1 MIVMSNERTQMKAV
15 VIPEFGAAEVLREA
29 AIAVPEPG
37 AGQVSIDVA
46 YAGANFAEVLYR
58 QGVVDVPLPF
68 VPGIE
73 VSGRIRAVGA
83 GVEGFTVG
91 QPVAALTIVDSGGYA
106 EVAVTDARLV
116 APLADGTAGRTG
128 DGTGDRTGSDPATGT
143 GLDLATAAA
152 LPSNSTTAFLVLD
165 QIARLAPGESVLVHA
180 AAGGVGSQLGQ
191 VARLLG
197 AGRVVGTVGSAA
209 KVEVARGF
217 GYDEVILR
225 DEIDT
230 AGQFD
235 VVVDMV
241 GGPARQASLDRLAPL
256 GRLVVMGNASGAQ
269 DVGISANELWFSN
282 KTVSGFN
289 LAAYAAAHPDRA
301 GQALRRAT
309 RAASEGELRIQ
320 VETVPLDQVVETHRR
335 IESGSTT
342 GKLVL
347 DVAGSARFGDS

>member
-1 MIVMSNERTQMKAV
+1 MRAV
-15 VIPEFGAAEVLREA
+15 VIPEFGEAEVLREA

-83 GVEGFTVG
+83 GVEGFVVG

-116 APLADGTAGRTG
+116 APLADGTADRTTA
-128 DGTGDRTGSDPATGT
+128 GTADRTGSDPATGT

-225 DEIDT
+225 AEIGT
-230 AGQFD
+230 AGEFD

-289 LAAYAAAHPDRA
+289 LAAYSAVHPDRA
-301 GQALRRAT
+301 GQALRRAA
-309 RAASEGELRIQ
+309 RAAGDGELRIQ
-320 VETVPLDQVVETHRR
+320 VETLPLDQVVEAHRR

-347 DVAGSARFGDS
+347 DVAGSARIGDS

>member
-1 MIVMSNERTQMKAV
+1 M
-15 VIPEFGAAEVLREA
+15 
-29 AIAVPEPG
+29 
-37 AGQVSIDVA
+37 A

-58 QGVVDVPLPF
+58 RGVVDVPLPF

-73 VSGRIRAVGA
+73 VSGRVRAIGD
-83 GVEGFTVG
+83 GVSGLTVG

-106 EVAVTDARLV
+106 EVAVTAADLV
-116 APLADGTAGRTG
+116 APLAEGTDLDLESA
-128 DGTGDRTGSDPATGT
+128 
-143 GLDLATAAA
+143 LDLATAAA

-165 QIARLAPGESVLVHA
+165 QIARLAPGQSVLVHA

-209 KVEVARGF
+209 KVETARGF

-225 DEIDT
+225 DDLAG

-241 GGPARQASLDRLAPL
+241 GGPARQGSLDRLAPL
-256 GRLVVMGNASGAQ
+256 GRLVVMGNASGAE

-289 LAAYAAAHPDRA
+289 LAAYSAVHPDRA
-301 GQALRRAT
+301 GQALRRAV
-309 RAASEGELRIQ
+309 RAASEGTLRVQ
-320 VETVPLDQVVETHRR
+320 VEAVPLSQVVETHRR

-347 DVAGSARFGDS
+347 EVA

>member
-1 MIVMSNERTQMKAV
+1 MIVMSNEREQMKAV
-15 VIPEFGAAEVLREA
+15 VIPEFGDAEVLREA
-29 AIAVPEPG
+29 VTAIPEPG

-58 QGVVDVPLPF
+58 RGVVDVPLPF

-73 VSGRIRAVGA
+73 VSGRVRAVGE
-83 GVEGFTVG
+83 GVSALTVG

-106 EVAVTDARLV
+106 EVAVTAADLV
-116 APLADGTAGRTG
+116 APLAQ
-128 DGTGDRTGSDPATGT
+128 GSDPDLDTA
-143 GLDLATAAA
+143 LDLATAAA

-165 QIARLAPGESVLVHA
+165 QIARLVPGESVLVHA

-209 KVEVARGF
+209 KVETARGF

-225 DEIDT
+225 DDLAS

-241 GGPARQASLDRLAPL
+241 GGPARQGSLDRLAPL

-289 LAAYAAAHPDRA
+289 LAAYSAVHPDRA
-301 GQALRRAT
+301 GQALRRAVK
-309 RAASEGELRIQ
+309 AASEGTLRVQ
-320 VETVPLDQVVETHRR
+320 VEALPLSQVVEAHRR

-347 DVAGSARFGDS
+347 EIAGS